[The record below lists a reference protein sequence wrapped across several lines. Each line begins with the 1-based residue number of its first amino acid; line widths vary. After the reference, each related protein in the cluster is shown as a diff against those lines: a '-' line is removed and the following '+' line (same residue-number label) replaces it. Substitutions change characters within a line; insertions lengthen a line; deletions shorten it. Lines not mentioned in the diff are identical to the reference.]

1 MNQQIIERLK
11 QLRLYGMLGAYQH
24 VIDNPSEHYTGDEL
38 IEHLFDWEWTDRN
51 NRAVHRLV
59 KMARF
64 RYSAS
69 LEQLDYHPE
78 RGLDRTIV
86 QRLSTGHY
94 ITQAQNVLIMGST
107 GLNSRGEAFRS

>member
-1 MNQQIIERLK
+1 
-11 QLRLYGMLGAYQH
+11 
-24 VIDNPSEHYTGDEL
+24 
-38 IEHLFDWEWTDRN
+38 
-51 NRAVHRLV
+51 
-59 KMARF
+59 